1 MSKLPPPERYRRKKG
16 DQPAW
21 GIIRYAPGSGLLC
34 GDDDDGFDGWY
45 YSPFFSLDNMKA
57 IAEEWVREHP
67 GWVVAIVSLERAWF
81 GQGDFASISQYPLT
95 LREHVFGMGAPKDK
109 SEMGKRQCE
118 SRRAEAHVRPRATG
132 RGLQPPLKNAG

>member
-1 MSKLPPPERYRRKKG
+1 MAKLPPPERYRRKKG

-34 GDDDDGFDGWY
+34 GDDAAGFDGWY

-67 GWVVAIVSLERAWF
+67 GWVVAIVSLEQAWF
-81 GQGDFASISQYPLT
+81 GQGDFAAISRYPLT
-95 LREHVFGMGAPKDK
+95 LRERVFGTKAPRDEE
-109 SEMGKRQCE
+109 EMRKQQGNF
-118 SRRAEAHVRPRATG
+118 RRAGARATG
-132 RGLQPPLKNAG
+132 RDLQPPSRGRDA